1 MRLMCAWLLEKMAKK
16 ESHYYYGT
24 LCLRNEKSWTKCEI
38 ETASWLSHSLQQ
50 SYAFKLLYDGSLCFI
65 SAVYNISRDQMFYFY
80 TLQYFTW
87 SDVTRLFKLI
97 AYNFGT
103 IYERRT
109 YNIIFFD
116 VNIFILIIFT
126 LQVSIQTEIG
136 NKSVYDSGQ
145 LWGKLLIDIETFVG
159 WLLVN
164 EMSNCKI
171 KLLYSLQIGIHFLP
185 INMNEPF
192 RNFATT
198 NLVVNGL

>member
-1 MRLMCAWLLEKMAKK
+1 MKKVEPNVKLRQLLDFPIRYSKVM
-16 ESHYYYGT
+16 HLNCYMT
-24 LCLRNEKSWTKCEI
+24 VLCVLFLPSTTFHVVRC
-38 ETASWLSHSLQQ
+38 
-50 SYAFKLLYDGSLCFI
+50 
-65 SAVYNISRDQMFYFY
+65 Y
-80 TLQYFTW
+80 TI
-87 SDVTRLFKLI
+87 VKLI